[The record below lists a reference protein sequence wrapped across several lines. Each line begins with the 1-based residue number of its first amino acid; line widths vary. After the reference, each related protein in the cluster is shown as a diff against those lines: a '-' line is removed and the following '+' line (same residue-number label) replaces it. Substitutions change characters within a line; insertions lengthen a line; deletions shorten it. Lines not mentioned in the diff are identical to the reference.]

1 LARIYLLAYPD
12 LANRDGANIQSALR
26 RLVMITELN
35 IDGVTSYKSKST
47 LTPIN
52 KTSLIYGLN
61 GAGKS
66 TISEFLYNQTSPR
79 FAKCSTKV
87 SQECEILVYNQS
99 FLNDYFYEED
109 NLQGIFTL
117 SKENKS
123 VLQQIEFET
132 KELEKHVTAQQ
143 EISRSSIETTSKLQQ
158 EKARAS
164 GKIWE
169 IKTKFSGGDR
179 VLEFCLEG
187 LKRTELLFQHLVGLP
202 LPVNAPGYSIEDLK
216 AEASSIE
223 GEGATT
229 LTAIPDLSASWLT
242 FEGDPLWS
250 KVIVGSQ
257 EGSVAEF
264 IAKAGI
270 SDWVKQGLHYI
281 SHGQDP
287 QPCPFCQQKT
297 ITSSIIDSI
306 RGVFDD
312 AYEKDTS
319 RLEDIKSQ
327 YQTLT
332 SSINIQ
338 DVSKIPI
345 ASKKIV
351 ESWNISSEA
360 LKASIRENI
369 LLIDNKIKS
378 PSTPISLNDTAP
390 TVDLMK
396 GLIKSLNEL
405 IDAHNDRIANKK
417 RTRDDIK
424 SRFWLL
430 MRFEYDQTISAHDQL
445 ASELNEELERITHL
459 EASMGRNVTASN
471 GRIAHLRKQTV
482 NIEESINNINTGLV
496 EIGIDG
502 FSVVPF
508 GETLYRVSRSDDN
521 ENAFHSLSEGEKT
534 VISFLYFMELCK
546 GQKTATSV
554 PKAKIVVIDDPISS
568 LSHLYIFNIGQ
579 LIKKYFINDDLYK
592 QVFVLTHSLYFFY
605 ELTHTNHK
613 ARAENQHL
621 FRVFKNAS
629 GSSILPMKYEEIQN
643 DYQSYWSIIKDPA
656 SPPALIANCMRNII
670 EYFFGFVQKKD
681 FNNVFQTPA
690 LSSDRFI
697 TFQRYMNRESHSLGQ
712 NIFDIK
718 EFDYG
723 AFKDGLKLIFEEC
736 GYPEHYNAMSK

>member
-1 LARIYLLAYPD
+1 
-12 LANRDGANIQSALR
+12 
-26 RLVMITELN
+26 MITELN

-47 LTPIN
+47 LSPTN

-66 TISEFLYNQTSPR
+66 TISEFLYNQSSPK
-79 FAKCSTKV
+79 FYKCSTKA
-87 SQECEILVYNQS
+87 SQECEVLVYNQS

-109 NLQGIFTL
+109 NLKGIFTL
-117 SKENKS
+117 SKENKT
-123 VLQQIEFET
+123 VLQQIEAET
-132 KELEKHVTAQQ
+132 KELEKYVAAQQ
-143 EISRSSIETTSKLQQ
+143 ELSKLSVEINSKLDQ
-158 EKARAS
+158 EKTRAS

-187 LKRTELLFQHLVGLP
+187 LKRTELLFQHLVNVP

-229 LTAIPDLSASWLT
+229 LTTIPALSASWLSS
-242 FEGDPLWS
+242 ESDALWS

-257 EGSVAEF
+257 EGSIAEF
-264 IAKAGI
+264 IAKTGN
-270 SDWVKQGLHYI
+270 SDWVKQGLRYI
-281 SHGQDP
+281 SHDQDH
-287 QPCPFCQQKT
+287 QPCPFCQQDT
-297 ITSSIIDSI
+297 ITKNIIDSI
-306 RGVFDD
+306 RDVFDE
-312 AYEKDTS
+312 AYEKDMS
-319 RLEDIKSQ
+319 RLESIKSQ

-332 SSINIQ
+332 SSLSIQ
-338 DVSKIPI
+338 DLSKISM
-345 ASKKIV
+345 ASKEIV
-351 ESWNISSEA
+351 ESWNILSEA

-378 PSTPISLNDTAP
+378 PSTPIVLTDTSP
-390 TVDLMK
+390 TIDLMN

-405 IDAHNDRIANKK
+405 IDAHNDRISNKR
-417 RTRDDIK
+417 RTREDIK
-424 SRFWLL
+424 ARFWTL
-430 MRFEYDQTISAHDQL
+430 MRFDYDQTISAHSKL
-445 ASELNEELERITHL
+445 ASELSGELNQTSQS
-459 EASMGRNVTASN
+459 EAAMSSNVATSN
-471 GRIAHLRKQTV
+471 NTIANLRRQTV
-482 NIEESINNINTGLV
+482 NIEESIENINTGLV

-502 FSVVPF
+502 FSVVPYDEHF
-508 GETLYRVSRSDDN
+508 YRVSRASGN

-546 GQKTATSV
+546 GQKTATAV

-568 LSHLYIFNIGQ
+568 LSHLYVFNIGQ
-579 LIKKYFINDDLYK
+579 LIKKHFINNALYK

-605 ELTHTNHK
+605 ELTHTNPQ
-613 ARAENQHL
+613 ARAEHQHL
-621 FRVFKNAS
+621 FRVLKNS
-629 GSSILPMKYEEIQN
+629 NGSSIVPMKYEEIQN

-681 FNNVFQTPA
+681 FNNVFQKPA
-690 LSSDRFI
+690 LSSDRFV

-718 EFDYG
+718 EFDYA